1 MTKQFTFDELP
12 EVMEIELELDYSYY
26 HLPAKLSG
34 PPELCY
40 PEEEESEITLPKAWE
55 QIVVAKYLAAA
66 RLAIKEIE
74 NRAQVME
81 VDGTCREWA
90 EEEKRDLTA
99 FIRRTK

>member
-1 MTKQFTFDELP
+1 MTKTFAFEELP
-12 EVMEIELELDYSYY
+12 EVMELELELDFTY
-26 HLPAKLSG
+26 HHDPGRYSG
-34 PPELCY
+34 PPENCY
-40 PEEEESEITLPKAWE
+40 PEEEEAEITLPKGFE

-90 EEEKRDLTA
+90 EEAKRD
-99 FIRRTK
+99 FIESQAA